1 MNTNNNS
8 GKHNSGPS
16 SNLWIGLAFIAG
28 GAIVLL
34 NQSGLLSFELN
45 WWALFILFPAFGTL
59 TSAYNRYRS
68 TNDLFEMGVMIP
80 ALVGLFMLLLLVSLL
95 FGDAINLNLK
105 VYWPI
110 ILIVLGL
117 GLIIGRLRR
126 S

>member
-1 MNTNNNS
+1 MEENKSISSGTNQ
-8 GKHNSGPS
+8 PS
-16 SNLWIGLAFIAG
+16 NIWIGLVLIFAG
-28 GAIVLL
+28 AVVLL
-34 NQSGLLSFELN
+34 NQLDILPFELN

-59 TSAYNRYRS
+59 ARAYNSYRS

-80 ALVGLFMLLLLVSLL
+80 ALVGLFMLLMSVSLL
-95 FGDAINLNLK
+95 LGDAINLNLR

>member
-1 MNTNNNS
+1 MDENNS
-8 GKHNSGPS
+8 ISGGRNQPS
-16 SNLWIGLAFIAG
+16 YLWIGLVFIFG
-28 GAIVLL
+28 GAVVLL
-34 NQSGLLSFELN
+34 HQLNILPFELN

-59 TSAYNRYRS
+59 SSAYNRYRS
-68 TNDLFEMGVMIP
+68 TKDVFEMGVMIP
-80 ALVGLFMLLLLVSLL
+80 ALVGLFMLLLCVSLL

-117 GLIIGRLRR
+117 GLILGRRRR

>member
-1 MNTNNNS
+1 MEENKSISSGTNQ
-8 GKHNSGPS
+8 P
-16 SNLWIGLAFIAG
+16 SNLWIGLVFIFG
-28 GAIVLL
+28 GAVILL
-34 NQSGLLSFELN
+34 NQLNILPFKLN
-45 WWALFILFPAFGTL
+45 WWALFGLFPAFGAL
-59 TSAYNRYRS
+59 TRAVNRYRS

-80 ALVGLFMLLLLVSLL
+80 ALVGLFMLFLFVSL
-95 FGDAINLNLK
+95 FAGDATHLNLR

>member
-1 MNTNNNS
+1 MEENKSISSGTNR
-8 GKHNSGPS
+8 P
-16 SNLWIGLAFIAG
+16 SNLWIGLVLIFAG
-28 GAIVLL
+28 AVVLL
-34 NQSGLLSFELN
+34 NQLDVLPFELN

-59 TSAYNRYRS
+59 ARAYNRYRS

-80 ALVGLFMLLLLVSLL
+80 ALVGLFMLLLSVSL
-95 FGDAINLNLK
+95 FAGDAINLNLR

-117 GLIIGRLRR
+117 GLIIGRGRR

>member
-1 MNTNNNS
+1 MEENKSISSGTNQ
-8 GKHNSGPS
+8 PS
-16 SNLWIGLAFIAG
+16 NIWIGLVLIFAG
-28 GAIVLL
+28 AVVLL
-34 NQSGLLSFELN
+34 NQLDILPFELN

-59 TSAYNRYRS
+59 ARAYNSYRS

-80 ALVGLFMLLLLVSLL
+80 ALVGLFMLLLSISLL
-95 FGDAINLNLK
+95 VGDAIDLNLR

-117 GLIIGRLRR
+117 GLIIGRGRR

>member
-1 MNTNNNS
+1 MEENKSIISGTNR
-8 GKHNSGPS
+8 P
-16 SNLWIGLAFIAG
+16 SNLWIGLVFIFG
-28 GAIVLL
+28 GAVVLL
-34 NQSGLLSFELN
+34 NQLDILPFDLN

-59 TSAYNRYRS
+59 TRAYNRYRS

-80 ALVGLFMLLLLVSLL
+80 ALVGLFMLLMSVSLL
-95 FGDAINLNLK
+95 LSNAIDLNLRT
-105 VYWPI
+105 YWPI